1 MTPRHSLESDSLD
14 SLLSAARELVQQLER
29 VKSAGTHHERAPGR
43 RRRRATQEQSVDKP
57 HFTALFRA
65 ISAKALA
72 YVAELEGQE
81 THAEETHEDEE
92 PHEEPHE
99 KTHEDEELH
108 EEPHEQTHKEPHE
121 QTLERHPRLSE
132 RNTRASNLRFPC
144 RLSQLGKNM
153 VGTIQEARHKLFPQD
168 VHERGYLILEV
179 QET

>member
-29 VKSAGTHHERAPGR
+29 VKSAETHHERAPGR

-99 KTHEDEELH
+99 
-108 EEPHEQTHKEPHE
+108 QTHKEPHE

-132 RNTRASNLRFPC
+132 RNTRAANLRFLC
-144 RLSQLGKNM
+144 RLSQLGKIWLAPSRKRDIN
-153 VGTIQEARHKLFPQD
+153 
-168 VHERGYLILEV
+168 
-179 QET
+179 